1 MYKFCLLL
9 LASVLL
15 LSAVPLAG
23 VPLAHGLRPAYPL
36 QQQARQTPDRSA
48 DVRTFAGKIS
58 RSGGRYVLEDL
69 SVKTSLSLDDQKAAS
84 QYEGKTVIVTG
95 SLDTSNNMI
104 HVQKIEIASCICSAR
119 EGASGAFPFRF
130 CF

>member
-95 SLDTSNNMI
+95 SLDTTNNMI
-104 HVQKIEIASCICSAR
+104 HVQKIEIAS
-119 EGASGAFPFRF
+119 
-130 CF
+130 